1 VLVYAGAIVALFVFI
16 VMLLDVRGS
25 DTRPATRVSLAA
37 AGVAFAVLGAG
48 LAVTFGRNLLSTPAP
63 LAEAPGLGASL
74 KFYGEQLFTTYLLPV
89 QIVGFLLLIA
99 MLGVI
104 VISKRFAP
112 VEDAK

>member
-1 VLVYAGAIVALFVFI
+1 
-16 VMLLDVRGS
+16 M
-25 DTRPATRVSLAA
+25 
-37 AGVAFAVLGAG
+37 AFAVPGAG
-48 LAVTFGRNLLSTPAP
+48 LVLSSGRTLHTTPAP

-89 QIVGFLLLIA
+89 QILGSLLLIA